1 MEFRDVARRRR
12 MVRRYAPDPV
22 PRDAIERIVDAAQ
35 HAPSAGFSQGQRL
48 VVVTDPER
56 RRRIAE
62 IADEP
67 HYVEAGFD
75 PWLSQAPLHVVPCV
89 SEEVYHRR
97 YREPDKIRAD
107 GTEIDWPVP
116 FWWVDVGATLQLILL
131 AAVDEGL
138 AAGFCGVWDLP
149 ALKRELHIP
158 AEYTPIGI
166 VTIGR
171 PLEDRRSGSL
181 ARGWASREE
190 FARRETWIDGA
201 RRPDV
206 PS

>member
-1 MEFRDVARRRR
+1 
-12 MVRRYAPDPV
+12 MVRRYSPDAV
-22 PRDAIERIVDAAQ
+22 PEASIERIVEAAQ

-62 IADEP
+62 IAGEP
-67 HYVEAGFD
+67 HYVAAGFD
-75 PWLSQAPLHVVPCV
+75 PWLSQAPVHIVPCV

-97 YREPDKIRAD
+97 YREPDKIRPD
-107 GTEIDWPVP
+107 GSEIDWPVP
-116 FWWVDVGATLQLILL
+116 FWWIDIGATLQLILL

-138 AAGFCGVWDLP
+138 AAGFCGVWNP
-149 ALKRELHIP
+149 AALQRELRIP
-158 AEYTPIGI
+158 DEYAPIGI

-171 PLEDRRSGSL
+171 PLKDRRSGSL

-190 FARRETWIDGA
+190 FARRETWD
-201 RRPDV
+201 
-206 PS
+206 